1 MALWKRTSR
10 SLYDSERILFL
21 PLDSI
26 RPNPDQPRKTFSQPE
41 LEELAASIRSLGI
54 LQPLT
59 VCRKGDAWELVAGER
74 RLRAARMAGL
84 QEAPCIS
91 IRGDAQSTSFLS
103 LVENLQRQ
111 DLDFWEEAM
120 GLRRLIDTFGL
131 SQEETARQLGRSQ
144 SSVANKLRLLKLSPE
159 ALRVLR
165 DGGCTERHARALLRI
180 PEAQQ
185 QEELAG
191 RAVSGHLT
199 VAQLE
204 LLVENALKDPPPQKP
219 HRLYIIKDVRIFLN
233 TITRAMDIMRSAG
246 VNAQCSREDGEKDI
260 LLTIRIPRHPE
271 EEGTPCL
278 PAPIPAP
285 MPT

>member
-59 VCRKGDAWELVAGER
+59 VCRKGDTWELVAGER